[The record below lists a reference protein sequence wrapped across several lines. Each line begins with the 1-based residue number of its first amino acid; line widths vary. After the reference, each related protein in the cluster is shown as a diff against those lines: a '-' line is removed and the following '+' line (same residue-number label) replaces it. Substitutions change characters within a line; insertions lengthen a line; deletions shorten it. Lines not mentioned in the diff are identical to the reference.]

1 MSTSTATLEDFRG
14 PVRADAVVVYPLIV
28 VGGMV
33 LWWAD
38 RYRAASLPLWAPW
51 EFEWS
56 WYLSATLSLF
66 WYLRGLSMT
75 PKHERPA
82 LWRPACFLIG
92 LGLIYAV
99 LQTHFEYMAQHMFF
113 LNRAQ
118 HVVMHHLGPFLMV
131 LAWPGATLMRG
142 MPAPVRR
149 ATGWKP
155 LVATFRVLQQPVLAA
170 TLFAG
175 LVAFWLVPSIHF
187 KAMIDPTLYTIMN
200 WTMVGDG
207 ILFWCLVL
215 DPRPSPPAPCSHA
228 TRMVAS
234 MVVMFPQIV
243 IGAMIAF
250 ANWDIYAFYDWCGR
264 LYPSIGAIDDQTYG
278 GLIAWIPAAMMSIA
292 GLLWAINMLRINE
305 EKHAEEFNDDENDGE
320 GVVISSAGWTGS

>member
-1 MSTSTATLEDFRG
+1 MSTSAATLDSFRR
-14 PVRADAVVVYPLIV
+14 PVRLDAAVVYPLIV
-28 VGGMV
+28 VVGCI

-38 RYRAASLPLWAPW
+38 HYRAASLPAFAPW
-51 EFEWS
+51 EFEWT
-56 WYLSATLSLF
+56 WYLAATLTLF
-66 WYLRGLSMT
+66 WYLRGLVTT
-75 PKHERPA
+75 PGKERPA
-82 LWRPACFLIG
+82 IWRQACFLIG
-92 LGLIYAV
+92 FGLIYGV

-131 LAWPGATLMRG
+131 LAWPGDTLMRG
-142 MPAPVRR
+142 MPALKHLTR
-149 ATGWKP
+149 WKP
-155 LVATFRVLQQPVLAA
+155 LVVVFRILQQPVIAC

-175 LVAFWLVPSIHF
+175 LVGFWLVPAIHF

-215 DPRPSPPAPCSHA
+215 DPRPTPAAPYSHA

-234 MVVMFPQIV
+234 MAVMFPQIV

-250 ANWDIYAFYDWCGR
+250 RQSGT
-264 LYPSIGAIDDQTYG
+264 SMHSTIGAAASIPRSAPSTTRFMG

-305 EKHAEEFNDDENDGE
+305 EKNAEEFDGE
-320 GVVISSAGWTGS
+320 EDEGTVISSAGWTGS